1 MLYESNKLISM
12 TKRLQVLFDDD
23 EYLALQQSAR
33 EDRMTMAE
41 WVRQALRQARQRR
54 RQAVDVKLRALE
66 EACRH
71 EGPTA
76 DIETMLDEIEQ
87 GYLSGDFH

>member
-1 MLYESNKLISM
+1 M
-12 TKRLQVLFDDD
+12 TKRLQVLFEDD

-54 RQAVDVKLRALE
+54 REAVDVKLRALE

-71 EGPTA
+71 EFPTA

-87 GYLSGDFH
+87 GYLSGDFR

>member
-1 MLYESNKLISM
+1 MTYELNKLNAM

-87 GYLSGDFH
+87 GYLSGDFR

>member
-1 MLYESNKLISM
+1 MLYESNKLNKM

-87 GYLSGDFH
+87 GYLSGDIR

>member
-1 MLYESNKLISM
+1 
-12 TKRLQVLFDDD
+12 
-23 EYLALQQSAR
+23 
-33 EDRMTMAE
+33 MTMAE

-54 RQAVDVKLRALE
+54 RQAVDVKLRVLE

-87 GYLSGDFH
+87 GYLSGDFR

>member
-1 MLYESNKLISM
+1 MLYESNKLIAM

-87 GYLSGDFH
+87 GYLSGDFR

>member
-1 MLYESNKLISM
+1 M
-12 TKRLQVLFDDD
+12 TNRLQVLLDYD

-33 EDRMTMAE
+33 EDQMTMAE

-54 RQAVDVKLRALE
+54 RKQVGVKLRVLE

-71 EGPTA
+71 EAPTA

-87 GYLSGDFH
+87 GYQSGDFR

>member
-1 MLYESNKLISM
+1 M
-12 TKRLQVLFDDD
+12 TKRLQVLLDDD

-41 WVRQALRQARQRR
+41 WVRQASRQARQRR

-76 DIETMLDEIEQ
+76 DIETILDEIEQ
-87 GYLSGDFH
+87 GYLSGDFR

>member
-1 MLYESNKLISM
+1 M
-12 TKRLQVLFDDD
+12 TKRQQVLLDDD

-33 EDRMTMAE
+33 EDRMTMDE
-41 WVRQALRQARQRR
+41 WVRQALRPARQRR

-66 EACRH
+66 EGCRH

-87 GYLSGDFH
+87 GYLSGDSR